1 MIRGSLPWLLRHELR
16 VRWRELTGETKPSTL
31 LLAGIGILAVAHMIL
46 WGIAGSLR
54 DVLTTPLPPAAV
66 PLAGLAVL
74 LVFPF
79 GIATGVNHAVVALF
93 DRGDLDLLVS
103 SPLGSR
109 IVFGSRVV
117 AVAASV
123 FVGLGLFMLPI
134 GSIGLMLGIPQLL
147 GVVPTL
153 VALSLV
159 CASIGMLITL
169 LLVRWLGPRRA
180 RTVAQLLAAFGGML
194 LFLATQV
201 PAFFGDETDFGEVIV
216 NALSHFQPGAALAP
230 DSLVWLPFRSMFL
243 HPLGTL
249 VALAGAGLVAWL
261 AVTTLHTSF
270 ARGVG
275 LSDTRRARRPVAEGH
290 VRFTERGAMTV
301 LLRKEWKLILRDPYL
316 LSQVLLQVLALVPAG
331 YLLFFTGSAPLG
343 DLDIGPALA
352 VLTVVLCGTLASALA
367 RIAVVGEE
375 AGDLLASSPVG
386 ASRVKRGKLLA
397 SLVPALALGVP
408 ISIGIIFQSPVAGVV
423 ALLLTIVTCVTV
435 VLMRLW
441 NPVTSARRDVFKRT
455 SMGDL
460 VTALLEGFSP
470 ITWGIA
476 AYLLATGSVWSVGF
490 LVLSVALFGIAF
502 ARARARGVDVAV

>member
-1 MIRGSLPWLLRHELR
+1 MNRGSLPWLLRHELR

-180 RTVAQLLAAFGGML
+180 RTVGVAALLEALQRAAEPHRAIDDAVTLGHGSPGDRQRTVCAPAGCMAPSHGDKPLCSQRTPRGVCVGEYRTVFGSMDDYEKGRVIVIDDDPKSYVFSNVFEVASMSRPYEKVAVGKNL
-194 LFLATQV
+194 EYVLEAIRCEGTSEWRAT
-201 PAFFGDETDFGEVIV
+201 PHDEFALVMDGEVRV
-216 NALSHFQPGAALAP
+216 ELL
-230 DSLVWLPFRSMFL
+230 DL
-243 HPLGTL
+243 
-249 VALAGAGLVAWL
+249 GAGLGERL
-261 AVTTLHTSF
+261 LE
-270 ARGVG
+270 RGDVRVDVG
-275 LSDTRRARRPVAEGH
+275 LVVPAHDGRELHALVGHSFSSNCRPCAGRRGASGASGPPRRSTDGGQDIDQTVRMRRA
-290 VRFTERGAMTV
+290 
-301 LLRKEWKLILRDPYL
+301 LLILGRW
-316 LSQVLLQVLALVPAG
+316 
-331 YLLFFTGSAPLG
+331 T
-343 DLDIGPALA
+343 
-352 VLTVVLCGTLASALA
+352 
-367 RIAVVGEE
+367 
-375 AGDLLASSPVG
+375 
-386 ASRVKRGKLLA
+386 
-397 SLVPALALGVP
+397 
-408 ISIGIIFQSPVAGVV
+408 
-423 ALLLTIVTCVTV
+423 
-435 VLMRLW
+435 
-441 NPVTSARRDVFKRT
+441 
-455 SMGDL
+455 
-460 VTALLEGFSP
+460 
-470 ITWGIA
+470 
-476 AYLLATGSVWSVGF
+476 
-490 LVLSVALFGIAF
+490 
-502 ARARARGVDVAV
+502 